1 MLLAIDAG
9 NTTVKIGYHD
19 GSGWQSKLRVSLAEF
34 YLDPAHYL
42 PKIACPTIIA
52 NVAGPR
58 FRDALERELPSQE
71 LYWVQATGQAGDV
84 VNCYQPP
91 EQLGADRWS
100 MLLAARA
107 LVRQPC
113 VVVALG
119 TALTVDVLTAEGVF
133 QGGVIA
139 PGMQLMR
146 TALTQGTYALQ
157 ATVGEVDPYPTQTE
171 DAIETGIVYALV
183 GVIEKMVSTHEQ
195 QTQGP
200 VAVIVTGGDAAML
213 APRLNR
219 TVQVVDNLVLEG
231 LIVLARKESL
241 L

>member
-19 GSGWQSKLRVSLAEF
+19 GAHWQSQQRIMLDDF
-34 YLDPAHYL
+34 YQDPGRYL
-42 PKIACPTIIA
+42 QRIACSVIIA

-58 FRDALERELPSQE
+58 LRETLERALPSQKH
-71 LYWVQATGQAGDV
+71 YWVQSIAQDCDV
-84 VNCYQPP
+84 VNRYQPP
-91 EQLGADRWS
+91 EQLGADRWA

-107 LVRQPC
+107 LERQAC

-119 TALTVDVLTAEGVF
+119 TALTADVLTADGVF
-133 QGGVIA
+133 LGGAIA

-146 TALTQGTYALQ
+146 TALAQGTHAVHTSAGAVLSYPLQ
-157 ATVGEVDPYPTQTE
+157 TS
-171 DAIETGIVYALV
+171 DAVETGIVYALV
-183 GVIEKMVSTHEQ
+183 GVIEKMIVTHEQ
-195 QTQGP
+195 KTQGP
-200 VAVIVTGGDAAML
+200 VAVILTGGDAHL
-213 APRLNR
+213 LLPHLNR

-231 LIVLARKESL
+231 LIVLARKENL